1 MADREDIVPS
11 PAQRTARR
19 PVKEILWL
27 TLQFLKLYWKIV
39 FALSWLFILLILL
52 INYNTSV
59 FSLKIMF

>member
-1 MADREDIVPS
+1 MANREDIVQS
-11 PAQRTARR
+11 PVQRTARR

-39 FALSWLFILLILL
+39 FALFWLFILIILL
-52 INYNTSV
+52 MNYNTSV